1 MKEVIKMKR
10 DIPRKK
16 IMLTFIDDNNSVKQK
31 VFDTFA
37 DARKFLED
45 NSYHIYEGGGYVYG
59 KCGEY
64 VRPRPIANKFDSH
77 GVKTD
82 VYFLTV

>member
-1 MKEVIKMKR
+1 MKR
-10 DIPRKK
+10 DTPRKK

-64 VRPRPIANKFDSH
+64 VQPRPIANKFDGH

>member
-1 MKEVIKMKR
+1 MKR

-45 NSYHIYEGGGYVYG
+45 NSYHIYDGGGYVYG
-59 KCGEY
+59 KCDEY
-64 VRPRPIANKFDSH
+64 VRPRPIANKFDCH

>member
-1 MKEVIKMKR
+1 MKEVITMKR
-10 DIPRKK
+10 DMPRKK

-45 NSYHIYEGGGYVYG
+45 NSYHIYEGGGCVYG
-59 KCGEY
+59 KCGDY
-64 VRPRPIANKFDSH
+64 VRPRPIANKFDGH